1 VLAPVHYLANTAKTM
16 YHGAKE
22 MVHAHSIGEF
32 SHGFGQMLGAP
43 VIVGADTAIELST
56 GVPNVASA
64 ATDASGLNP
73 LDYYNNYRRGLNYL
87 GGVLRGHNPLPDL
100 ARAGERAAVDVAAGY
115 VGRGVG
121 SRVGGG
127 ATGEFVSRGVTEAG
141 VQEAYDQA
149 TGDDRVLTHHIAS
162 DEHNRRVPMAGR
174 RVSTTDYHAHNRRAS
189 TRMMDDLREMAGT
202 FEDHPAS
209 DEDLG
214 HAFLHYSIGPG
225 STTSEAQYD
234 VQPEVGPS
242 QYPTAAA
249 AAA

>member
-1 VLAPVHYLANTAKTM
+1 MLAPVHYVANTAKTM
-16 YHGAKE
+16 CRGAKE

-43 VIVGADTAIELST
+43 VIIGADTAIELGT

-64 ATDASGLNP
+64 FTDASGLNP
-73 LDYYNNYRRGLNYL
+73 LDYYNNYRRGLNYI

-100 ARAGERAAVDVAAGY
+100 ARAGERAAVDIAAGY

-127 ATGEFVSRGVTEAG
+127 TAGEFIARGTTEAG
-141 VQEAYDQA
+141 VQEAYDEA
-149 TGDDRVLTHHIAS
+149 RGDDRVLTYHIAS
-162 DEHNRRVPMAGR
+162 DGKPASDNRRYHEHN
-174 RVSTTDYHAHNRRAS
+174 SRAS

-214 HAFLHYSIGPG
+214 HSFLHYSIGPG

-234 VQPEVGPS
+234 VQPADTVGS
-242 QYPTAAA
+242 GTYDAAA
-249 AAA
+249 